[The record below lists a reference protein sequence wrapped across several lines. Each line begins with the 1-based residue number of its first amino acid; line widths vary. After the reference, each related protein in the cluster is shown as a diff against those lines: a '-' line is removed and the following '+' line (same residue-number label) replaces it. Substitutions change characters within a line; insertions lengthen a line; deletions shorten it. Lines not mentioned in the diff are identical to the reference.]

1 MRSKQTHIFFCRI
14 KQMAAITSGQQVLLP
29 ESTKSKR
36 KQRSVT
42 VAVNSRDRNTGQD
55 YYPNSFRWSFR
66 RPLKDVL
73 SIELVN
79 GSVPAALYNINTGW
93 NTFTFGE
100 TPGRTWTVTLT
111 PGQYTPQ
118 EMCDELQTQLRALTP
133 IVNTYTVTYDPIT
146 LRTTISGTRLSGPI
160 AAYTFYFMTS
170 PHADTIDNQTGA
182 TMSINS
188 PGRLFGFEWQDY
200 TSNAAGTI
208 TPPNRMD
215 PDLFLKKLYL
225 YINADNSVEL
235 NRVEM
240 GAGRKDCFHILYM
253 DQITNG
259 YYSLNKDLHTPIFYS
274 SPAPISRIGTLH
286 ISIRDE
292 FYRLVDLGW
301 LDYTL
306 LFEITY
312 LE

>member
-1 MRSKQTHIFFCRI
+1 MER
-14 KQMAAITSGQQVLLP
+14 AITSGQQLLLP
-29 ESTKSKR
+29 ESSKSKR
-36 KQRSVT
+36 KQRAVT

-93 NTFTFGE
+93 NQFTFGE
-100 TPGRTWTVTLT
+100 AGRKYTVTLT
-111 PGQYTPQ
+111 PGQYTAAQ
-118 EMCDELQTQLRALTP
+118 MCDELQTQLNALSS
-133 IVNTYTVTYDPIT
+133 VLNSYTVSYDGNTMRPTIT
-146 LRTTISGTRLSGPI
+146 ATIPSGTPVS
-160 AAYTFYFMTS
+160 YTFYFMTS
-170 PHADTIDNQTGA
+170 PFADTIDNRTGA
-182 TMSINS
+182 TMSVNC

-200 TSNAAGTI
+200 TAATNGILTS
-208 TPPNRMD
+208 PNRMD

-253 DQITNG
+253 DQVTNG

-274 SPAPISRIGTLH
+274 APAPISRIGTLN

-292 FYRLVDLGW
+292 FHRLVDLGW
-301 LDYTL
+301 QDYTL
-306 LFEITY
+306 LFEVTY

>member
-1 MRSKQTHIFFCRI
+1 MER
-14 KQMAAITSGQQVLLP
+14 AITSGQQVLLP

-42 VAVNSRDRNTGQD
+42 VAVNSRDRNIGQD
-55 YYPNSFRWSFR
+55 YLPNSFRWSFR

-79 GSVPAALYNINTGW
+79 GSVPAAMYNINTGW
-93 NTFTFGE
+93 NQFTFGE
-100 TPGRTWTVTLT
+100 QGNTIWTVALT
-111 PGQYTPQ
+111 PGQYTAAQ
-118 EMCDELQTQLRALTP
+118 MCTELQTQLNALSGKL
-133 IVNTYTVTYDPIT
+133 NTYTVTYNAIT
-146 LRTTISGTRLSGPI
+146 MYASITATGP
-160 AAYTFYFMTS
+160 AAFTLYFLTS
-170 PHADTIDNQTGA
+170 PYADIIDTHTGA
-182 TMSINS
+182 TMSINC
-188 PGRLFGFEWQDY
+188 PARLFGFEWQDY
-200 TSNAAGTI
+200 TSVAGRI
-208 TPPNRMD
+208 SPQHRMD
-215 PDLFLKKLYL
+215 PDIFLKKMYL

-240 GAGRKDCFHILYM
+240 GAGRKDCFHVLYM

-259 YYSLNKDLHTPIFYS
+259 YYTLNKDLHTPIFYS
-274 SPAPISRIGTLH
+274 SPAPISRIGTLQ

-301 LDYTL
+301 QDFTL